1 MCDQC
6 DMTDTWNN
14 WVNRV
19 RELWNP
25 NLYRHAGNAR
35 GIRRIGSLPKPPLSH
50 DNRHVDEERNE
61 VDGHTEILR
70 IKAVDLC
77 LEENGRDHSTQEY
90 ELMRRNKGARLVV
103 RRGQA
108 FRLKLTL
115 SRRYYRDRDAISFVF
130 MVAGVEK
137 PSYGH
142 GTLVVTPL
150 LPENAESQDIW
161 GASLVDA
168 YDNVVIVQI
177 LTDPEC
183 IVGEWNFEIDTKLM
197 NDGAL
202 SYSHPDPFIVLF
214 NPWCPDD
221 DVYLESEEER
231 KEYVLSDTGLL
242 YRGSYNR
249 MRPAVWKY
257 SQYEKDVLECSLYL
271 SHTVGEVGHHGTN
284 DAVQVARALS
294 AAVNSPDDY
303 GAVFGNWSTDFS
315 GGTPPTKWVGSMK
328 ILQQFYNKKKPVKYG
343 QCWVFSGVLTTVCR
357 ALGIPCRNVT
367 CYAAAHDTQ
376 NSLTVDYFVDEDGRV
391 MEELN
396 SDSIWNFH
404 MWNEVWMTR
413 RDLGTTDFNGWQV
426 IDATPQELSGRK
438 YQCGPTSVVAVKR
451 GEVKIAYDGGFVFSE
466 VNADK
471 VFWRYNGPTQP
482 LKLLRKDVNGI
493 GLALSTKAVG
503 SWTRQDITENYKYDE
518 KSSEE
523 RSSMLKALKQS
534 ASIFSRYYLN
544 EEFNDIKFDFELR
557 DDIVIGSPFSVV
569 VKMSNK
575 SRDQDYTVTVIL
587 RVDAVTYTG
596 KVGDSV
602 KKTKEEVVVRRGK
615 TEEIVL
621 HVSYEEYYKRLVDQ
635 ADFNIACLAT
645 VHDTNFEYFAQDD
658 FRVRKP
664 DIKIKIVAGE
674 PVVGQE
680 MTVSASLTNP
690 LPVPLKNGQFR
701 IEGPGLDKQ
710 LKIKLAETIA
720 PKEEAKVKFQLS
732 PKFEGKHSV
741 VAKFLSKELTDVDGL
756 LEFMVIDKATLSNI
770 IPTR

>member
-1 MCDQC
+1 MKPAAS
-6 DMTDTWNN
+6 
-14 WVNRV
+14 
-19 RELWNP
+19 E
-25 NLYRHAGNAR
+25 
-35 GIRRIGSLPKPPLSH
+35 SL
-50 DNRHVDEERNE
+50 HVQVSQ
-61 VDGHTEILR
+61 VDGRSEILR
-70 IKAVDLC
+70 VKNVDLC
-77 LEENGRDHSTQEY
+77 LEDNGRDHSTQEY
-90 ELMRRNKGARLVV
+90 ELMRRTKAPRLVV
-103 RRGQA
+103 RRGQG
-108 FRLKLTL
+108 FRVKLSL
-115 SRRYYRDRDAISFVF
+115 SRRYYRERDAISFVF
-130 MVAGVEK
+130 MVTGVEK

-142 GTLVVTPL
+142 GTLVVVPL

-161 GASLVDA
+161 AARLIDA
-168 YDNVVIVQI
+168 YDNVVIAEI

-197 NDGAL
+197 YDGAL
-202 SYSHPDPFIVLF
+202 SYSHPDSMFILF

-221 DVYLESEEER
+221 DVFLESEDER

-257 SQYEKDVLECSLYL
+257 AQYEKDILECALYL
-271 SHTVGEVGHHGTN
+271 ATKVGEVGLHGTY
-284 DAVQVARALS
+284 DAVQVVRA
-294 AAVNSPDDY
+294 
-303 GAVFGNWSTDFS
+303 F

-328 ILQQFYNKKKPVKYG
+328 ILQQFYTKKKPVKYG

-376 NSLTVDYFVDEDGRV
+376 SSLTVDYFVDEDGRV

-438 YQCGPTSVVAVKR
+438 YQCGPTSVTAVKR

-482 LKLLRKDVNGI
+482 LKI

-503 SWTRQDITENYKYDE
+503 SWTRKDITDNYKYEE
-518 KSSEE
+518 KSEEE

-569 VKMSNK
+569 VKMNNK

-602 KKTKEEVVVRRGK
+602 KKTKEDVVVKRGK
-615 TEEIVL
+615 SEEIVL

-664 DIKIKIVAGE
+664 DIRLKIEAGE

-680 MTVSASLTNP
+680 LVVSASLVNP
-690 LPVPLKNGQFR
+690 LPVPLKSGVFR
-701 IEGPGLDKQ
+701 IEGPGLEKQ
-710 LKIKLAETIA
+710 LKIKLPESIA
-720 PKEEAKVKFQLS
+720 PKEEAKVKFELY

-756 LEFMVIDKATLSNI
+756 LEFMVVDKGTLSNT
-770 IPTR
+770 IPSTRR

>member
-1 MCDQC
+1 MKPAASESLHVQ
-6 DMTDTWNN
+6 
-14 WVNRV
+14 VSRV
-19 RELWNP
+19 RADAT
-25 NLYRHAGNAR
+25 YQGAATSGTSRAR
-35 GIRRIGSLPKPPLSH
+35 FSRKIVAESTLLSGTRRDI
-50 DNRHVDEERNE
+50 
-61 VDGHTEILR
+61 
-70 IKAVDLC
+70 
-77 LEENGRDHSTQEY
+77 
-90 ELMRRNKGARLVV
+90 V
-103 RRGQA
+103 RV
-108 FRLKLTL
+108 
-115 SRRYYRDRDAISFVF
+115 Y
-130 MVAGVEK
+130 GVEK

-142 GTLVVTPL
+142 GTLVVVPL

-161 GASLVDA
+161 AARLIDA
-168 YDNVVIVQI
+168 YDNVVIAEI

-197 NDGAL
+197 YDGAL
-202 SYSHPDPFIVLF
+202 SYSHPDSMFILF

-221 DVYLESEEER
+221 DVFLESEDER

-257 SQYEKDVLECSLYL
+257 AQYEKDILECALYL
-271 SHTVGEVGHHGTN
+271 ATKVGEVGLHGT
-284 DAVQVARALS
+284 
-294 AAVNSPDDY
+294 
-303 GAVFGNWSTDFS
+303 

-328 ILQQFYNKKKPVKYG
+328 ILQQFYTKKKPVKYG

-376 NSLTVDYFVDEDGRV
+376 SSLTVDYFVDEDGRV

-438 YQCGPTSVVAVKR
+438 YQCGPTSVTAVKR

-482 LKLLRKDVNGI
+482 LKI

-503 SWTRQDITENYKYDE
+503 SWTRKDITDNYKYEE
-518 KSSEE
+518 KSEEE

-569 VKMSNK
+569 VKMNNK

-602 KKTKEEVVVRRGK
+602 KKTKEDVVVKRGK
-615 TEEIVL
+615 SEEIVL

-664 DIKIKIVAGE
+664 DIRLKIEAGE

-680 MTVSASLTNP
+680 LVVSASLVNP
-690 LPVPLKNGQFR
+690 LPVPLKSGVFR
-701 IEGPGLDKQ
+701 IEGPGLEKQ
-710 LKIKLAETIA
+710 LKIKLPESIA
-720 PKEEAKVKFQLS
+720 PKEEAKVKFELY

-756 LEFMVIDKATLSNI
+756 LEFMVVDKGTLSNT
-770 IPTR
+770 IPSTRR